1 MNFEHLR
8 TLLAVVDEGSFE
20 DAALELGISPS
31 AVSQRIKAL
40 EGSIGQVVVRRTAPC
55 TPTDTGAVLLR
66 MARQIQALE
75 AETREELGV
84 GGERRTATPITI
96 NADSLATWFVPVL
109 AAAAT
114 WEDTTIDLHVE
125 DQDHS
130 SDLLR
135 RGDVLGAVTSDPV
148 PVTGCRVEP
157 LGAMRYVPLA
167 SAELCRRFTRGT
179 RIDWARMPVLAFNAK
194 DELQRRL
201 LLRHGVDTSP
211 PSHIVPSSE
220 GFLASVKAGLGWAMI
235 PQTQLGTELADG
247 SLVLLDRRGHED
259 VDLHWQTWTLSSAR
273 VERLTAAVRR
283 AAEAGLRSSRPA
295 DRPPIGSPDAHDLP
309 HRRGQVSR

>member
-1 MNFEHLR
+1 MNLEHLR

-20 DAALELGISPS
+20 FAALELGISPS

-40 EGSIGQVVVRRTAPC
+40 EGSIGQVVVRRQSPC

-66 MARQIQALE
+66 MARQVEVLE

-84 GGERRTATPITI
+84 GGERRTASPVAV

-109 AAAAT
+109 AEAAT

-125 DQDHS
+125 DQDRS

-135 RGDVLGAVTSDPV
+135 RGDVLGAVTSDPI

-157 LGAMRYVPLA
+157 LGAMRYLPLA
-167 SAELCRRFTRGT
+167 SAALHSRFAAGS
-179 RIDWARMPVLAFNAK
+179 RIDWAHMPVLSFNAK

-201 LLRHGVDTSP
+201 LERHGVDAAP
-211 PSHIVPSSE
+211 PTHIVPSSE

-235 PQTQLGTELADG
+235 PQSQLGTELADG
-247 SLVLLDRRGHED
+247 ELVLLDRRGHQD
-259 VDLHWQTWTLSSAR
+259 VALHWQTWTLSSAR

-283 AAEAGLRSSRPA
+283 AAGAGLRHPRPA
-295 DRPPIGSPDAHDLP
+295 GGGAPMGR
-309 HRRGQVSR
+309 